1 MNPSS
6 STNSGKN
13 IVLMHPG
20 EMGAAVGACLV
31 SRGHRVKWASGGRSG
46 ATVKRA
52 EAAGLEDAQT
62 VKQALAGA
70 DIVFSICP
78 PHAALDVA
86 REVAGHGFK
95 GIYVDANAVAPGTT
109 REVGRIVAAAGAHLV
124 DGGIVGSPPDGKNST
139 RLYLAG
145 QGAAGI
151 AALLAGSHL
160 DTVVLDAPAGAASAL
175 KVCYAGWTKG
185 STALLADIRTLA
197 QAEGVDDALL
207 AEWKISRPNVVKD
220 SEQVRG
226 AARKAWRWIAEM
238 EEIAASFEAVGLPGD
253 FHRGAAEIYRRL
265 AEFKDTPTPPEME
278 KVTAML
284 KKKR

>member
-1 MNPSS
+1 MNPS

-52 EAAGLEDAQT
+52 EAAGLEDAGT

-86 REVAGHGFK
+86 REVAGHGFR

-109 REVGRIVAAAGAHLV
+109 REVGSIVAAAGAHLV

-185 STALLADIRTLA
+185 STALLADIRALA

-220 SEQVRG
+220 SEQIRG

-238 EEIAASFEAVGLPGD
+238 EEIAASFEAAGLPGD
-253 FHRGAAEIYRRL
+253 FHHGAAEIYRRL
-265 AEFKDTPTPPEME
+265 AEFKDIATPPEMA
-278 KVTAML
+278 KVTEML

>member
-1 MNPSS
+1 MN
-6 STNSGKN
+6 TNSGKN

-31 SRGHRVKWASGGRSG
+31 SRGNRVKWASGGRSG
-46 ATVKRA
+46 ATIKRA
-52 EAAGLEDAQT
+52 EAAGLEDAGT
-62 VKQALAGA
+62 VKQALSGA

-95 GIYVDANAVAPGTT
+95 GIYVDANAVAPGTA
-109 REVGRIVAAAGAHLV
+109 REVGSIVAATGAQLV

-145 QGAAGI
+145 DGAAGI

-265 AEFKDTPTPPEME
+265 AEFKDTATPPEMA
-278 KVTAML
+278 KVTEML
-284 KKKR
+284 KQKQKR